1 VDGDGFLLLHDT
13 TVTVVLSLDIDG
25 VPGRLLPQHLENT
38 RLLFVLPYISM
49 LSGVGLLATVYG
61 IDIGERNGC
70 TWSVFGFVSAPCF
83 VGAVL
88 GIGAWARWKRRELS
102 DELSRA
108 HPQYDTQQ
116 PQANERTGL
125 PTAITVTDLEVGDSF
140 SPEDDLTGAAGMEG
154 AAAQRRDAEC
164 VLKFGRSWSTPYT
177 DRIPSRDWIKKQEAA
192 RAAAAVAAAYA
203 P

>member
-1 VDGDGFLLLHDT
+1 
-13 TVTVVLSLDIDG
+13 
-25 VPGRLLPQHLENT
+25 
-38 RLLFVLPYISM
+38 
-49 LSGVGLLATVYG
+49 
-61 IDIGERNGC
+61 
-70 TWSVFGFVSAPCF
+70 
-83 VGAVL
+83 VL
-88 GIGAWARWKRRELS
+88 GTGAWARWKRRELS

-140 SPEDDLTGAAGMEG
+140 SPEDDLAGAAGMEG